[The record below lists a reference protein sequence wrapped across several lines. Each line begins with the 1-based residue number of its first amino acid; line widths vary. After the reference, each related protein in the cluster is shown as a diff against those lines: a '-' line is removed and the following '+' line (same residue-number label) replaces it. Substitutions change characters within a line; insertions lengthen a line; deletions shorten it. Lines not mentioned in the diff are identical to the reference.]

1 MLTCFGGHA
10 QVGAP
15 GFRRRCSCCPC
26 PAQDKKLGDLPAYK
40 ALLTTFNSSEIIRW
54 PVFLSQYKEE
64 LAAETEA
71 FSGASRSVVVSGA
84 SRSVVVTQCG
94 RHAVW
99 TSRSVVVSGA
109 SRSVVVSGA
118 LRSVVSGASGLLGR
132 AMLWSRVS
140 TLPCAHG
147 APPPVLGS
155 RDGSPTHSSSIMLMP
170 TSGLH
175 DAQVCMCQCVCV
187 CIVCVCVRATCTC
200 VLCVF
205 YRGWVMHPLA
215 QTNAHMIRT
224 ICVLNVNASAFR
236 GHF

>member
-118 LRSVVSGASGLLGR
+118 SRSVVVSGALRSVVSGASGLLGR

-187 CIVCVCVRATCTC
+187 CIVCVCVYAPRVHVC
-200 VLCVF
+200 CVF
-205 YRGWVMHPLA
+205 FTGVGSCIHWPRPMR
-215 QTNAHMIRT
+215 I
-224 ICVLNVNASAFR
+224 
-236 GHF
+236 